1 MSKRSSLLSPNRHS
15 GFQQIPDLDDASL
28 PMANPNDATID
39 IPLSTVSSRTGARRA
54 DVTRSPAGT
63 AFSPGSPNEKTSMFQ
78 HYAGGRRR
86 KVDPQDAA
94 RHIRDEED
102 TLTKMGEIYNKI
114 LNFSIVTRYFVYV
127 LPLALMIAVPIIIGA
142 TVSQSATFDDVRI
155 VWIFTWVEIVWLSL
169 WISKLASK
177 SLPFVFQFLCGI
189 VSSGVRKYALVLKS
203 LEIPLSLAGWALAS
217 LATFKPLMTLN
228 PDQKRLGQTTPTD
241 WENIMGNI
249 LGAFM
254 VAALVYLGEK
264 LLVQLISIGYHRQ
277 QFEFKIRES
286 KHNVYLLS
294 LLYDASR
301 ALFKE
306 YCPEFVEEDY
316 LINDSINLPKSRL
329 GNGGHH
335 ARSGSA
341 TPLRLLQNIG
351 RVGDKVTAAFGNV
364 AHEVTGKAVFN
375 PTAAH
380 SIVVEALEKS
390 HSSEA
395 LAKRIW
401 MSLVVEGKESLYQ
414 EDIVEVLGPDRDI
427 EAQECFAALDRD
439 GNGDVSLDEMIL
451 TVTEYGRER
460 KAIASS
466 LHDVDSAINVLDNM
480 LCVIVFIITI
490 FVFGKTSPNRY
501 IPMLIPIVAF
511 LNSSFATTLA
521 TAGTALLSL
530 SFVFASTAQEVL
542 GSCIFLFVKHPFDV
556 GDRVDISDTQLIVER
571 ISLLFTVFK
580 EIKTHK
586 TTQVANIVLNTI
598 WIDNVSR
605 SKAMREQLL
614 VFVSFDTSL
623 EDIQLLRDEIQNFVL
638 DKENSRDFQPEVEVE
653 VTGIA
658 SMDKMELKV
667 EIRHKSNWSNEAV
680 RAARRSKFM
689 CALVLALRRVPI
701 YAPGGGGAALGSND
715 QPTYSVAVSDAEA
728 VERRDAFSAAKAA
741 KRMVPTTQADGAKSS
756 TPNTATF
763 GSLGTNMPAVSAV
776 RNRSASIRNP
786 TASSIIATSP
796 EPVAMNSRNARP
808 AVSDSPGDW
817 VINDTRKASAAGQRD
832 TDIEEVR
839 DVLRRQSTRGK
850 RRTLDR
856 PVFKSGAPGPGI
868 PTIAEPNDQAY
879 HEYIAFQGPVS
890 VGPRLP
896 VRTANEGFG
905 STFDPF
911 QQEVLS
917 SEPIPPQT
925 PPKAR
930 SSPPGTKK
938 FSPKASSYWDQS
950 QWEESPNARQ
960 GKNNSFAVE
969 KEEV

>member
-1 MSKRSSLLSPNRHS
+1 
-15 GFQQIPDLDDASL
+15 
-28 PMANPNDATID
+28 MANPNDATID
-39 IPLSTVSSRTGARRA
+39 IPLSTVSSRMGARRA
-54 DVTRSPAGT
+54 DAIRSPAGT
-63 AFSPGSPNEKTSMFQ
+63 IFSPVSPNEKTSMFKQ
-78 HYAGGRRR
+78 YAGGRRR
-86 KVDPQDAA
+86 KANPEDVA
-94 RHIRDEED
+94 RHINDEED

-127 LPLALMIAVPIIIGA
+127 LPLALVIAVPIVIGA
-142 TVSQSATFDDVRI
+142 TVSQPANAGNVRI
-155 VWIFTWVEIVWLSL
+155 VWIFTWVEVVWLSL

-177 SLPFVFQFLCGI
+177 SLPFIFQFLCGI

-228 PDQKRLGQTTPTD
+228 PDQKNSGQTTPND

-254 VAALVYLGEK
+254 IAALIYLGEK

-277 QFEFKIRES
+277 QFESKIRDS

-301 ALFKE
+301 TLFKE
-306 YCPEFVEEDY
+306 YCPEFAEEDY
-316 LINDSINLPKSRL
+316 LINDSIDLPKSRM
-329 GNGGHH
+329 GSGGHH

-380 SIVVEALEKS
+380 SIVVEALEKNR
-390 HSSEA
+390 SSEA

-414 EDIVEVLGPDRDI
+414 EDIVEVLGTERDV
-427 EAQECFAALDRD
+427 EARECFAALDRD

-460 KAIASS
+460 KAIANS

-480 LCVIVFIITI
+480 LCIIVFIIII
-490 FVFGKTSPNRY
+490 FVF
-501 IPMLIPIVAF
+501 VAF

-530 SFVFASTAQEVL
+530 SFVFATTAQEVL

-556 GDRVDISDTQLIVER
+556 GDRVDISDNSLIVER

-586 TTQVANIVLNTI
+586 TTQVANIVLNTV
-598 WIDNVSR
+598 WIDNISR
-605 SKAMREQLL
+605 SKAMREQLS
-614 VFVSFDTSL
+614 VFISFDTSL
-623 EDIQLLRDEIQNFVL
+623 EDVQLLRDEVQNFVL

-653 VTGIA
+653 VTSIA

-689 CALVLALRRVPI
+689 CALVLALRKIPI
-701 YAPGGGGAALGSND
+701 YAPGGGGPALGSRD
-715 QPTYSVAVSDAEA
+715 QPTYSVGISDTEA
-728 VERRDAFSAAKAA
+728 AGNRDAFSTAKAA
-741 KRMVPTTQADGAKSS
+741 KRMVPTAQLSAAIPSTQS
-756 TPNTATF
+756 TAI
-763 GSLGTNMPAVSAV
+763 LGNLSTNMPAVSIL
-776 RNRSASIRNP
+776 RNHSLSIRSP
-786 TASSIIATSP
+786 TASNTVAGLPKSGAFNSP
-796 EPVAMNSRNARP
+796 NERPPAFDRDRDWDTNDSLNISVDNQRN
-808 AVSDSPGDW
+808 
-817 VINDTRKASAAGQRD
+817 

-850 RRTLDR
+850 RRTLDSPGFR
-856 PVFKSGAPGPGI
+856 SGAPGPDI
-868 PTIAEPNDQAY
+868 PTITEPNTY
-879 HEYIAFQGPVS
+879 HEDFKSQGPIS
-890 VGPRLP
+890 VGPKLP
-896 VRTANEGFG
+896 VRSTYEGFG
-905 STFDPF
+905 ASFDP
-911 QQEVLS
+911 V
-917 SEPIPPQT
+917 
-925 PPKAR
+925 
-930 SSPPGTKK
+930 
-938 FSPKASSYWDQS
+938 
-950 QWEESPNARQ
+950 
-960 GKNNSFAVE
+960 
-969 KEEV
+969 